1 MKLELNLEEVQ
12 LVLSALAKLPLEIC
26 LPTFENIKKQAEEQ
40 LKQPSVE
47 ESKGTN

>member
-1 MKLELNLEEVQ
+1 MKLELTVEEVQ
-12 LVLSALAKLPLEIC
+12 LVLNALAKLPLEIC
-26 LPTFENIKKQAEEQ
+26 LPTFEKVKNQAQEQ